1 MSQSVSPRAK
11 DANPPPI
18 HHATYQPHQIPY
30 SAHYEDSLYHI
41 LEYPPRSRD
50 GISIIPN
57 DSLEQPKQG
66 ISVRLRD
73 VDYKSLPQVT
83 LQQLPLSVH
92 DPRRIFASPVAGIRL
107 THPGGYL
114 EGGPGAGAEEQRNWA
129 REFVEREGV
138 LDEEGLGAVVQRHMQ
153 QNMSLAK
160 ERMRARNDALQQNA
174 RIEREIKTLMDQ
186 REMEVKIETRMKE
199 DARKRRENREH
210 KRKMPAV

>member
-1 MSQSVSPRAK
+1 MSQSVSPRGK
-11 DANPPPI
+11 DPKTANI
-18 HHATYQPHQIPY
+18 QYATHLPHQIPY

-50 GISIIPN
+50 GIFIIPN
-57 DSLEQPKQG
+57 DSSEQPKQG
-66 ISVRLRD
+66 ISVRARD
-73 VDYKSLPQVT
+73 IDPKSLPQVT

-92 DPRRIFASPVAGIRL
+92 DPRRIFASPVPGIRL

-114 EGGPGAGAEEQRNWA
+114 EGGPGPSPEEQRNWA
-129 REFVEREGV
+129 REFVEREGAV
-138 LDEEGLGAVVQRHMQ
+138 DEKALGLAVQHHMQ
-153 QNMSLAK
+153 QNMALAK
-160 ERMRARNDALQQNA
+160 DRMRVRNDALQQNA

-199 DARKRRENREH
+199 DATRRRETREH